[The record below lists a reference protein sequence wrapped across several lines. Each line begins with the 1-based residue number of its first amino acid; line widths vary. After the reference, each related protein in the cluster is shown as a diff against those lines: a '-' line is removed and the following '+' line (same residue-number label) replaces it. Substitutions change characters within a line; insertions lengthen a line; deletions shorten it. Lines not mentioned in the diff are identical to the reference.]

1 MNTVLRFLL
10 TIVIFSFFINTS
22 QASTIDLSGNS
33 EIEYISNKITGLK
46 WINIDALSKN
56 SSNSVLL
63 PSLNLM
69 DEALIKINILKE
81 NNVKNDF
88 KDQGKFL
95 DTPDTQYVYAKT
107 AIDNFK
113 IKNIIP
119 KPILVLLT
127 IILLVFIGFKKRKI

>member
-1 MNTVLRFLL
+1 MNAVLRFLL
-10 TIVIFSFFINTS
+10 TIAIFSFFINIS
-22 QASTIDLSGNS
+22 QAGTVDLSDNG

-46 WINIDALSKN
+46 WINIDALSKK

-95 DTPDTQYVYAKT
+95 DTPDAQYVHAKT
-107 AIDNFK
+107 VIDNFK

-119 KPILVLLT
+119 KPILALLT